1 MCQLTRALCHIKTDE
16 TNWKEYLTSENH
28 LRLCKNVDQ
37 NIAKYLFEMIFES
50 RPERKKMFNLKID
63 KTPTFWR
70 LYFSTILTKMKFDFF
85 M

>member
-16 TNWKEYLTSENH
+16 TNWKENLTPENH

-50 RPERKKMFNLKID
+50 RPEKKKMFNLKID
-63 KTPTFWR
+63 KNTQF
-70 LYFSTILTKMKFDFF
+70 LAIIFF
-85 M
+85 NNTNKNEI